1 MKSQAPFYDLDIVRQ
16 LAREGEFLTL
26 MRANRDSRNLSYFH
40 DDISQCI
47 SQLTENDFF
56 KIVNYSEKKVIFDVY
71 KTRCTSSTNEE
82 DYLYLKL
89 RIAPDNKLLIGSF
102 KRV

>member
-1 MKSQAPFYDLDIVRQ
+1 MI
-16 LAREGEFLTL
+16 REICLIFTTIYLNAL
-26 MRANRDSRNLSYFH
+26 VSLLRM
-40 DDISQCI
+40 I
-47 SQLTENDFF
+47 FF